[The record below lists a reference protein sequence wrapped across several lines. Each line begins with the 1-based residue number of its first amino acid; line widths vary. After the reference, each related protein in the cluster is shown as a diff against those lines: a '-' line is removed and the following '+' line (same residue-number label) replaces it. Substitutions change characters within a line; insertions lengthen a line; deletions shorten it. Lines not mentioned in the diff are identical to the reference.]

1 MPNEQT
7 MTKMSAHPLAAPD
20 TRVDVRTVFGLDID
34 MTVPAFSQGSEYVPA
49 IDEAYQLSLIHI

>member
-20 TRVDVRTVFGLDID
+20 TESMSVPYSGL
-34 MTVPAFSQGSEYVPA
+34 MST
-49 IDEAYQLSLIHI
+49 